1 MISIIII
8 NINIVFLSTFFIT
21 LFFVFQKC
29 LYDLYQVPPRNLSYV
44 KVVKSSL
51 KFIVYTKPSNSKP
64 GTMYGRIKGRK
75 ENNPARVITSGCG
88 TAVEFL
94 FLLKIIYIKRLT
106 K

>member
-8 NINIVFLSTFFIT
+8 NINIVFLSIFFTT
-21 LFFVFQKC
+21 LFFVFRKC
-29 LYDLYQVPPRNLSYV
+29 LYDLYQVPPRNLRYV
-44 KVVKSSL
+44 KAVKSSL
-51 KFIVYTKPSNSKP
+51 NFIVYTKPRKSKP
-64 GTMYGRIKGRK
+64 GTMYGQIKRRK

-94 FLLKIIYIKRLT
+94 FLLKIIYIMRLT